1 MYPGAEVIGT
11 DITPIQ
17 PNWVPPNVRFEIDDA
32 NQEWTWSENE
42 FDFIH
47 LRTMLGTIADWKKFY
62 QEAYRC
68 CKPGGWLEH
77 HEEEP
82 KWTGYN
88 GEVTEDSPMGQWY
101 KVFSEGGKK
110 FGRTFTLISEDVQK
124 KYMEEAGFVD
134 IQVKDFKVPLDDH
147 TDDAKEKELGA
158 CFGMVLHADLE
169 GYVNYIWGAVM
180 GWRKEEIKVY
190 VTHLRKQMRDK
201 SLHTWYPH
209 RVVYGRKPE

>member
-1 MYPGAEVIGT
+1 VLDIGTGTGIWAIDLGDMYPGAEVIGT

-32 NQEWTWSENE
+32 NQEWTWPENE

-169 GYVNYIWGAVM
+169 GEFIFFHDAM
-180 GWRKEEIKVY
+180 
-190 VTHLRKQMRDK
+190 VTELC
-201 SLHTWYPH
+201 
-209 RVVYGRKPE
+209 